1 MSHTTINRDYLPV
14 LERKANQKPQQE
26 LSVPQILNIAFWSTV
41 SFGGLAVI
49 VCFLLGASA

>member
-41 SFGGLAVI
+41 SVGGLAFI
-49 VCFLLGASA
+49 VCALLGAGA